1 MSSKLSDKNAP
12 LRSDVR
18 YLGKILGDVL
28 KTQVGDY
35 LYELEEDIRT
45 LCKNARVS
53 HDPQII
59 ASIRSQIAELD
70 TQNLIDLTKAFGL
83 YFQLVN
89 IAEQN
94 HRIRRKRHYE
104 IKGDVIKYSL
114 DYLLEQIQNH
124 KLSDQALQA
133 QLNQIEIVP
142 VLTAHPT
149 HIMRQTQLQKHRRIS
164 RELFVRDLPHTPW
177 EGRRIGASL
186 AHETSLLWQ
195 SSPFHSRK
203 ISVLD
208 ELEHLFHYF
217 DESLWDTIPQVH
229 EDLSQL
235 LTDHD
240 YAVHVP
246 AMIRLGSWIGGDRDG
261 HPFVTAQLTA
271 NILLRQK
278 EYVLNKY
285 RTQVLDLLDHY
296 STSLKYQPVSEAFI
310 DSLSLD
316 RQHLPTLAQTLAEEY
331 SDELY
336 RQKLLLMQ
344 HKLNNTLR
352 SLKGQSQNAG
362 SWYPAAADFKAD
374 LQLIYESLRTHRGAA
389 ILQPLRHLLWQ
400 IDIFGFHLATLDIRQ
415 DAGIHT
421 QVVTELFGLADVHPD
436 YLSLD
441 EPQKLEILMV
451 ELHNP
456 RPLAG
461 PNQEL
466 SELATEILNTL
477 QTVRQSIDTISPQ
490 AVGTYIISM
499 CQNLSDILHVML
511 LAKEVGLLKLD
522 GSDSHCP
529 IQVVPLFETV
539 ADLERAPQVMQALFE
554 LPLYKQ
560 NLSCHNGIQEVMV
573 GYSDSSKQAGI
584 LAATWKLYQAQ
595 EALSKVA
602 QQHDIKL
609 RFFHGRG
616 GTVSRGGGPA
626 HHAILAQP
634 SDTVWGSIRLTEQGE
649 VMAWKYNFPELAHR
663 NLSVLLSAVLEVSM
677 RPAEATHKNWR
688 EIIESLSQSSYQAYA
703 ELVHENPGFLAYFQ
717 QATPLEAISHLNIG
731 SRPAKRRKT
740 RGTQDL
746 RAIPWVFS
754 WMQSRCGMTAWYGV
768 GSALSAYRKSQ
779 ENGLSDLQAMYQDWP
794 FFKTFIDNLH
804 MTLAK
809 ADLRIAESY
818 AQLVEP
824 ESLQT
829 EIWERLK
836 QEYLSTREQVLAIS
850 QQADILDNSPT
861 LKRSINLRNPYVDP
875 LNYIQVEVL
884 KRLRQG
890 DHSPGEEKLLR
901 EALEMSIIG
910 ISEGLRNTG

>member
-1 MSSKLSDKNAP
+1 MSSNDKNAP

-18 YLGKILGDVL
+18 YLGKILGNVL
-28 KTQVGDY
+28 KAQVGDY

-45 LCKNARVS
+45 LCKNARLS
-53 HDPQII
+53 QEPQII

-70 TQNLIDLTKAFGL
+70 TPNLIDLTKAFGL

-94 HRIRRKRHYE
+94 HRIRRKRYYE

-114 DYLLEQIQNH
+114 EYLLEQIQKH
-124 KLSDQALQA
+124 RLSDESLQA
-133 QLNQIEIVP
+133 HLDQIEIVP

-164 RELFVRDLPHTPW
+164 RELFLRDLPHTPW
-177 EGRRIGASL
+177 ESRRIKDSL
-186 AHETSLLWQ
+186 THETSLLWQ

-203 ISVLD
+203 VSVLD

-217 DESLWDTIPQVH
+217 DESLWDTIPQIH
-229 EDLSQL
+229 EDFSQL
-235 LTDHD
+235 LKDQD
-240 YAVHVP
+240 YAVQVP
-246 AMIRLGSWIGGDRDG
+246 PMIRLGSWIGGDRDG
-261 HPFVTAQLTA
+261 HPFVTAKLTA
-271 NILLRQK
+271 TILLRQK

-296 STSLKYQPVSEAFI
+296 STSLKYQAVSEAFI
-310 DSLSLD
+310 DSLNTD
-316 RQHLPTLAQTLAEEY
+316 RQHLTSLASSLAEEY

-344 HKLNNTLR
+344 IKLNNTLGQ
-352 SLKGQSQNAG
+352 LKGQPQNAG
-362 SWYPAAADFKAD
+362 CWYPRATDFRRD
-374 LQLIYESLRTHRGAA
+374 LQVILESLRSHRGSAM
-389 ILQPLRHLLWQ
+389 LQPLRHLLWQ

-415 DAGIHT
+415 DASIHS
-421 QVVTELFGLADVHPD
+421 QVVAELFQQAGVQST
-436 YLSLD
+436 YLDLT
-441 EPQKLEILMV
+441 EPQKIALLLA
-451 ELHNP
+451 ELQNP
-456 RPLAG
+456 RPLTG
-461 PNQEL
+461 PNQTL
-466 SELATEILNTL
+466 SELSTETFNTL
-477 QTVRQSIDTISPQ
+477 QTVRQSLDTISSQ

-499 CQNLSDILHVML
+499 CKNLSDILHVML
-511 LAKEVGLLKLD
+511 LAKEVGLVKLD
-522 GSDSHCP
+522 GRDSHCP

-539 ADLERAPQVMQALFE
+539 ADLEGAPQVMQALFE
-554 LPLYKQ
+554 LPLYKAS
-560 NLSCHNGIQEVMV
+560 LSCYNGVQEVMV

-595 EALSKVA
+595 QALSKVA
-602 QQHDIKL
+602 QDNNVKL

-663 NLSVLLSAVLEVSM
+663 NLSVLLSAVLEVTL
-677 RPAEATHKNWR
+677 RVPEATHQNWQ
-688 EIIESLSQSSYQAYA
+688 EVMETLSQSSYETYA

-717 QATPLEAISHLNIG
+717 QATPLEAISDLNIG
-731 SRPAKRRKT
+731 SRPVKRRKT

-768 GSALSAYRKSQ
+768 GSALSAYRKSH
-779 ENGLSDLQAMYQDWP
+779 ETGLNTLQQMYQDWP
-794 FFKTFIDNLH
+794 FFKTFIDNLQ

-824 ESLQT
+824 QSIQT
-829 EIWERLK
+829 EIWGLLK

-850 QQADILDNSPT
+850 GQAEILDNSPT

-875 LNYIQVEVL
+875 LNHIQVEVL
-884 KRLRQG
+884 KRLRAG
-890 DHSPGEEKLLR
+890 GHSPSEEKLLH

-910 ISEGLRNTG
+910 VSEGLRNTG